1 MVKDQIVVLESNI
14 ISNRDDP
21 ISLSL
26 KRVSLYSQQTEMTEK
41 ADNEKLLDEQDK
53 IIVKAD
59 ATESI

>member
-41 ADNEKLLDEQDK
+41 ADN
-53 IIVKAD
+53 
-59 ATESI
+59 